1 MQALLFF
8 LSLLDGK
15 ILVEDLVKLASE
27 IEDAEEAAEEAANEP
42 TKPWDCLFFCVL
54 AHFHD
59 SYFCLLESKIH
70 IVWLKIYPNK
80 FLDTFFFL
88 LSTLLVSSRTAF
100 LYELIWEHMVFCLV
114 YSWTS

>member
-42 TKPWDCLFFCVL
+42 TKP
-54 AHFHD
+54 
-59 SYFCLLESKIH
+59 
-70 IVWLKIYPNK
+70 
-80 FLDTFFFL
+80 
-88 LSTLLVSSRTAF
+88 
-100 LYELIWEHMVFCLV
+100 
-114 YSWTS
+114 